1 MDKTKI
7 IAPSRM
13 HDYYSEGGYFST
25 SEMVKFL
32 SDVGFD
38 GIDMSFENILRFDDS
53 VRHVLYSIAKNA
65 AIHNIELSACHLSFY
80 MPNPDSPEFKTAYV
94 SELKKGIDCA
104 SFMGICLAAI
114 HPVAYHS
121 NAHSFEDWLIKNVEF
136 LCPVVE
142 YANKMGVTLCIEN
155 MPSENESKTDHL
167 YGSKAEEISL
177 LAKIFGHKTC
187 FDFGHANITGLDIPL
202 EIAALSDTL
211 GLVHVHDND
220 GKIDHHLVPFDGKI
234 NWRDA
239 MSALKNSGYN
249 GPFDLEIRTSHMP
262 QNREKRD
269 IYARLALMKGRL
281 LTDMLK

>member
-1 MDKTKI
+1 MDKFGI

-13 HDYYSEGGYFST
+13 HNYYSEGGYFST

-38 GIDMSFENILRFDDS
+38 GIDMSFEDILRFDDS

-80 MPNPDSPEFKTAYV
+80 MPNPDSDEFKTRYMD
-94 SELKKGIDCA
+94 EIKKGIDCA
-104 SFMGICLAAI
+104 SFMGIRLAAI

-121 NAHSFEDWLIKNVEF
+121 SKKSFEDWLLKNVEF
-136 LCPVVE
+136 LAPATE

-155 MPSENESKTDHL
+155 MPSENESKEDHL

-177 LAKIFGHKTC
+177 LAKIFEQKTC
-187 FDFGHANITGLDIPL
+187 FDFGHANITGLDIPC
-202 EIAALSDTL
+202 EIAKLSDTL
-211 GLVHVHDND
+211 GLIHVHDND
-220 GKIDHHLVPFDGKI
+220 GRVDNHLIPYAGKI
-234 NWRDA
+234 NWRNA
-239 MSALKNSGYN
+239 MGALKNSGYN

-262 QNREKRD
+262 RDRENRD
-269 IYARLALMKGRL
+269 IYARLALMKGYM

>member
-1 MDKTKI
+1 
-7 IAPSRM
+7 
-13 HDYYSEGGYFST
+13 
-25 SEMVKFL
+25 MVKFL

-53 VRHVLYSIAKNA
+53 VRHVLYSIAKGA

-80 MPNPDSPEFKTAYV
+80 MPDPNSPEFKTRYMD
-94 SELKKGIDCA
+94 EIKKGIDCA
-104 SFMGICLAAI
+104 SFMGISLAAI

-142 YANKMGVTLCIEN
+142 YANKMGVMLCIEN
-155 MPSENESKTDHL
+155 MPSENESASNHL

-187 FDFGHANITGLDIPL
+187 FDFGHANITGLDIPK
-202 EIAALSDTL
+202 EIVTLSDTL
-211 GLVHVHDND
+211 GLIHVHDNN
-220 GKIDHHLVPFDGKI
+220 GKIDNHLVPFDGNI

-239 MSALKNSGYN
+239 MSALKRSGYS

-262 QNREKRD
+262 KDREKRD
-269 IYARLALMKGRL
+269 IYARLALMKGYM